1 VGVVHSFCEDLAT
14 ARTCLELGMHISFSG
29 MVTFK
34 KAADLRDLAREIPL
48 DRILVETDAPYLAP
62 TPRRGKRNEPSYVKY
77 TAAVLAE
84 VHGLSL
90 EEFSEQTT
98 KNACQLFQLPL

>member
-1 VGVVHSFCEDLAT
+1 
-14 ARTCLELGMHISFSG
+14 

-62 TPRRGKRNEPSYVKY
+62 TPKRGKRNEPSYVRY
-77 TAAVLAE
+77 TAACLAE
-84 VHGLSL
+84 VRGMTP
-90 EEFSEQTT
+90 EAFGEQTT
-98 KNACQLFQLPL
+98 RNACQLFGLNPESGS